1 MYIFWLLISIN
12 IISINIIYY
21 SEIYYFIGDGTKI
34 FGDAVVITTGTF
46 LKGQINIGLEKRP
59 AGRLNDEPSIG
70 LANTLDR
77 LGFQI
82 GRLKT
87 GKRKSYILCIHLLL
101 LIDAIYNSIDIFL
114 SLCSNLY

>member
-1 MYIFWLLISIN
+1 M
-12 IISINIIYY
+12 
-21 SEIYYFIGDGTKI
+21 

-59 AGRLNDEPSIG
+59 AGRLNDEPSVG

-87 GKRKSYILCIHLLL
+87 GKRITLLCGIFFFFNFSVR
-101 LIDAIYNSIDIFL
+101 ITTETNIRRIVYSIFL
-114 SLCSNLY
+114 RDIQLSREWIWY

>member
-1 MYIFWLLISIN
+1 MLRNNPF
-12 IISINIIYY
+12 
-21 SEIYYFIGDGTKI
+21 YFIEDGTKI

-77 LGFQI
+77 LGFRI

-87 GKRKSYILCIHLLL
+87 GKSNAFHT
-101 LIDAIYNSIDIFL
+101 L
-114 SLCSNLY
+114 SF

>member
-1 MYIFWLLISIN
+1 M
-12 IISINIIYY
+12 
-21 SEIYYFIGDGTKI
+21 
-34 FGDAVVITTGTF
+34 
-46 LKGQINIGLEKRP
+46 EKRP

-87 GKRKSYILCIHLLL
+87 GKTIMFHAHNIFLLL
-101 LIDAIYNSIDIFL
+101 LIDATYNSIDVFLILRSKLYIYILIYIFI
-114 SLCSNLY
+114 Y

>member
-1 MYIFWLLISIN
+1 MLS
-12 IISINIIYY
+12 
-21 SEIYYFIGDGTKI
+21 YYFIEDGTKV

-59 AGRLNDEPSIG
+59 AGRMNDEPSIG

-77 LGFQI
+77 LGFRI

-87 GKRKSYILCIHLLL
+87 GKG
-101 LIDAIYNSIDIFL
+101 DI
-114 SLCSNLY
+114 STLYLHDV

>member
-1 MYIFWLLISIN
+1 MSHN
-12 IISINIIYY
+12 NPS
-21 SEIYYFIGDGTKI
+21 YFIEDGTKI
-34 FGDAVVITTGTF
+34 FSDAVVITTGTF

-77 LGFQI
+77 LEFRI

-87 GKRKSYILCIHLLL
+87 GKNNVSC
-101 LIDAIYNSIDIFL
+101 SI
-114 SLCSNLY
+114 SL

>member
-1 MYIFWLLISIN
+1 M
-12 IISINIIYY
+12 YY
-21 SEIYYFIGDGTKI
+21 SEILYYFVGDGTKI

-46 LKGQINIGLEKRP
+46 LRGQINIGLEKRP

-87 GKRKSYILCIHLLL
+87 GKRENDVLYVHLLL
-101 LIDAIYNSIDIFL
+101 LINVIQFYRTQFYIFL
-114 SLCSNLY
+114 ILCFNLY